1 LGELGNHRRQCGRV
15 LAGADCVVGGD
26 SVGRYANIRLAHQ
39 QTMETG
45 PEMKRPIAKRPT
57 SVRVQGKAFSI
68 AYLKASQIPDD
79 ALGLTKYMDLSIS
92 VQEDVPLALEQ
103 EVIFHEIT
111 HAVEKSLDL
120 DLTEHQVEVL
130 SCGWVQVL
138 RDNPSLLDYFKG
150 K

>member
-1 LGELGNHRRQCGRV
+1 
-15 LAGADCVVGGD
+15 
-26 SVGRYANIRLAHQ
+26 
-39 QTMETG
+39 M
-45 PEMKRPIAKRPT
+45 KRPT
-57 SVRVQGKAFSI
+57 SVRVQGKKFDI
-68 AYLKASQIPDD
+68 KYLKASQIPDD

-103 EVIFHEIT
+103 EVVFHEIT

-138 RDNPSLLDYFKG
+138 RDNPNLLDYFKG